1 MKSWGLFWGILAL
14 AWLCLA
20 GPAVAQQAAVAPV
33 DTTRRAN
40 GTRPDSLRRRFDQ
53 ERLLNGLRAY
63 TRRKTIAGKAA
74 AALFNF
80 TPRREDQAGLDAAL
94 LDRQYD
100 RHNYKIVRQINI
112 RTLTAFGYSI
122 TDSTRTPRNILEK
135 TGNALHIKTSR
146 TRVRQVL
153 LFRVGDEL
161 EPQDLAESERLLRQ
175 TPELLDA
182 RVFVNERTST
192 ADSVDVEIVTKDVF
206 SLNGSWEVRDVGA
219 GIIGL
224 RDLNFMGLGHQFR
237 NSYQYG
243 SRSPQPWSYEGSYQV
258 PFRHFVT
265 GEARY
270 YNEFENK
277 YGGFTISRGF
287 YSINTKYAGALSVY
301 AYDQGVVLP
310 LPDGS
315 PQQPPEGQ
323 PPIYTPRRYTT
334 QDVWLGRSLP
344 MPSYDLGYENP
355 ARLIV
360 AARLQRTSFSA
371 RPTPEYLDARA
382 MLATVGYSVR
392 RYYKDK
398 YLFGFGRTEDIPTGT
413 LLSATV
419 GYEMNSQQNRHYY
432 GVRASTASYSPR
444 GGYLYLSGEFGSFV
458 RRPSNDW
465 QQGLVST
472 ELLYFTRLYHRG
484 NFQWRHFLWSR
495 NAIGLNRR
503 PGEQLL
509 AINGDRGLRGFSPAT
524 DLRGTS
530 RVVLNY
536 ETTVFTPVSFLG
548 FRLAMLVF
556 ADAAWLNVRTPN
568 RTLPFHD
575 KPYTGFGAGLRFRNE
590 YLPIRTFQLLLG
602 FYPRGL
608 ATPNGFSIY
617 ESSRSY
623 YDFSDFSFGQPG
635 VVRYE

>member
-1 MKSWGLFWGILAL
+1 MSKQVLFWVMMAL
-14 AWLCLA
+14 GWLGLV
-20 GPAVAQQAAVAPV
+20 GPAIAQSTAVAPP
-33 DTTRRAN
+33 DTARRAN

-53 ERLLNGLRAY
+53 ERMLNTLKAY

-80 TPRREDQAGLDAAL
+80 TPRREEQAGLDAAL

-100 RHNYKIVRQINI
+100 RHSYKIVRKINI
-112 RTLTAFGYSI
+112 RTLTAFGYNI
-122 TDSTRTPRNILEK
+122 TDSTRVPRNVLEK

-146 TRVRQVL
+146 ARVRQVL
-153 LFRVGDEL
+153 LFRVGEEL

-182 RVFVNERTST
+182 RVFVNERTSS

-219 GIIGL
+219 GIVGV
-224 RDLNFMGLGHQFR
+224 RDLNFLGLGHQFR

-243 SRSPQPWSYEGSYQV
+243 SSSPQPWTYEGSYQV
-258 PFRHFVT
+258 PFRSFLN

-277 YGGFTISRGF
+277 YGGVTLSRGF
-287 YSINTKYAGALSVY
+287 YSINTKYAGALSLNF
-301 AYDQGVVLP
+301 YDQGVVLP
-310 LPDGS
+310 LPDGT

-323 PPIYTPRRYTT
+323 QPVFTARRYAT
-334 QDVWLGRSLP
+334 QDVWVGRALP

-360 AARLQRTSFSA
+360 AARLLHTSFSA
-371 RPTPEYLDARA
+371 RPTPDYLNSGAV
-382 MLATVGYSVR
+382 LGTVGYSVR

-398 YLFGFGRTEDIPTGT
+398 YLFGFGRTEDIPAGT

-419 GYEMNSQQNRHYY
+419 GYEVNDQQNRHYY
-432 GVRASTASYSPR
+432 GVRASTASYSSR
-444 GGYLYLSGEFGSFV
+444 DGYLYLSGEFGSFV

-495 NAIGLNRR
+495 NAVGLNRR

-509 AINGDRGLRGFSPAT
+509 SIEGDRGLRGFSPAT
-524 DLRGTS
+524 NLRGTS

-548 FRLAMLVF
+548 FRLAALIF
-556 ADAAWLNVRTPN
+556 ADAAWLNVKTPN

-575 KPYTGFGAGLRFRNE
+575 KPYTGFGVGLRFRNE
-590 YLPIRTFQLLLG
+590 YLPLRTFQLLLG

-608 ATPNGFSIY
+608 SAPNGFSLY

-635 VVRYE
+635 VVRFE